1 MGMNIPALDSRDAL
15 IICPMLTLAFAFAAL
30 SLLLA
35 GSFFRKYQHRVRM
48 ETLNALRYHRI
59 ADYLGRPI
67 PLAFEYRPDGGP
79 ATRMDVDVDE
89 IYHYGRDYFLKG
101 HTPEGK
107 RSQVFKWNCV
117 SRPRVRHGN
126 RDLASLDELFQAAGG
141 QARAAA

>member
-1 MGMNIPALDSRDAL
+1 MGANIPALDSRDAL
-15 IICPMLTLAFAFAAL
+15 IICPMLTLAIAFAAL

-48 ETLNALRYHRI
+48 ETLDALRYHRI

-67 PLAFEYRPDGGP
+67 PLAFEYRHDDGP
-79 ATRMDVDVDE
+79 AIRVDIDVDE

-101 HTPEGK
+101 HTPQGK
-107 RSQVFKWNCV
+107 RSQVFKWDRIT
-117 SRPRVRHGN
+117 RPRVRHGN
-126 RDLASLDELFQAAGG
+126 RDLSSLEELFQAAGG